1 MQPVLTGSVGALAN
15 RLMANR
21 LMANRSTGPGLT
33 NLDYLVDFEY
43 RFDSSGK
50 GAIPPLKQTNNLV
63 DFSTAN
69 PGQVPPHCRSPMN
82 MERLWAG
89 DMSQLPN
96 LQLSSLDIKS
106 QNRLIKL
113 VMHPNKIAEGE
124 EPPLCNI
131 CEDRA
136 TGVHYGSIICEW

>member
-1 MQPVLTGSVGALAN
+1 MQPVLTGSVSLLAKS
-15 RLMANR
+15 
-21 LMANRSTGPGLT
+21 LMANRSTGPGTT

-50 GAIPPLKQTNNLV
+50 EAILPLKQTNNLV

-69 PGQVPPHCRSPMN
+69 PKEVPPRHPLPMD

-106 QNRLIKL
+106 QNRLINL

-136 TGVHYGSIICEW
+136 TGVHYGTIICEW

>member
-21 LMANRSTGPGLT
+21 SPGPGLT

-50 GAIPPLKQTNNLV
+50 GAILPLKQTNLV

-69 PGQVPPHCRSPMN
+69 PGQVPPRHPSPMN

-106 QNRLIKL
+106 QNRIINL
-113 VMHPNKIAEGE
+113 VMYPNKIAEGE

-136 TGVHYGSIICEW
+136 TGVHYGTIICEW

>member
-1 MQPVLTGSVGALAN
+1 MQPVLTGSLGALAN

-21 LMANRSTGPGLT
+21 SPGSGLT

-43 RFDSSGK
+43 GFDSSGK
-50 GAIPPLKQTNNLV
+50 GAIPPMKQTNNLV

-69 PGQVPPHCRSPMN
+69 PKEVPPRRPLPMD

-106 QNRLIKL
+106 QNRIINL
-113 VMHPNKIAEGE
+113 VMYPNKIAEGE
-124 EPPLCNI
+124 EPPPCNI
-131 CEDRA
+131 CQDRA
-136 TGVHYGSIICEW
+136 TGVHYGSITCER